1 MDRLGEVTLT
11 IPNETPQA
19 GIAGSGPSKAV
30 PLQRPD
36 REAENSCRFF
46 DREGNPSRSAVPVIR
61 RQNNNSVKFA
71 GRSCQPCRLRISQ
84 VWVLGLISGFAAKV
98 GEFFFVLDS
107 PDIVSLTTT

>member
-1 MDRLGEVTLT
+1 MDPLGEVTLT

-46 DREGNPSRSAVPVIR
+46 LIEKGIHRVLPFQLFVGRIIS
-61 RQNNNSVKFA
+61 SVKFA

-98 GEFFFVLDS
+98 GEFFFV
-107 PDIVSLTTT
+107 